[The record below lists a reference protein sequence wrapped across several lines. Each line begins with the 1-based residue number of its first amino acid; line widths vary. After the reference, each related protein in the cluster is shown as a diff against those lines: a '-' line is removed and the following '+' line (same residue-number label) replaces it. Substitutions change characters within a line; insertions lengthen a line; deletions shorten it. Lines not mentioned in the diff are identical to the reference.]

1 MILTDQL
8 QSLTVELLQALFD
21 DKYSS
26 ELTRLHM
33 TNMTTGAAM
42 TTPSTQSPATSGE
55 YDNATTQPGVDPN
68 QHGT

>member
-26 ELTRLHM
+26 ELTRLYM
-33 TNMTTGAAM
+33 TNMTTGAAT
-42 TTPSTQSPATSGE
+42 TTPSTQSPGE
-55 YDNATTQPGVDPN
+55 YDNATTQPDVDPN